1 MGSDLSQEAILRE
14 LTTRLIG
21 RTTSYYPTVSST
33 MDVAREA
40 AARRAAEGTV
50 VVAEEQTG
58 GRGRL
63 GRSWINPPGVL
74 AVSVVLRPAMDEL
87 FRIGMVSSLA
97 TSRCVDATTG
107 LRSTI
112 KWPNDVL
119 LRDKKVSG
127 ILMESS
133 LRGQSVDWVIVG
145 IGLNIDLD
153 PSGFPE
159 IADTATSIAVELGH
173 EVSHLAVLL
182 RLLDEFDRLYLAMR
196 EGQPVHEE
204 WRDRLETLGKT
215 VTVTHGGHVEVGRA
229 ESVDANGSLILR
241 RLDGSVVTII
251 AGDVTLR
258 TR

>member
-1 MGSDLSQEAILRE
+1 MGSDLSREAILRG

-21 RTTSYYPTVSST
+21 QNTSYYPTVSST

-40 AARRAAEGTV
+40 AVRGAAEGTV
-50 VVAEEQTG
+50 IVAEEQTG

-63 GRSWINPPGVL
+63 GRSWINPPGVV
-74 AVSVVLRPAMDEL
+74 AVSVILRPAMSQL
-87 FRIGMVSSLA
+87 LRIGMVAALA

-107 LRSTI
+107 LKSVI

-119 LRDKKVSG
+119 LGGKKVSG

-145 IGLNIDLD
+145 IGLNVNLD
-153 PSGFPE
+153 PGRFPE
-159 IADTATSIAVELGH
+159 IADTATSIAAELGH
-173 EVSHLAVLL
+173 EVSHLAILL
-182 RLLDEFDRLYLAMR
+182 RLLDEFERLYLALR
-196 EGQPVHEE
+196 DGQPVYEE

-215 VTVTHGGHVEVGRA
+215 VTVTHGGHVEVGCA
-229 ESVDANGSLILR
+229 ESVDANGSLLLR
-241 RLDGSVVTII
+241 RPDGSIVAIV